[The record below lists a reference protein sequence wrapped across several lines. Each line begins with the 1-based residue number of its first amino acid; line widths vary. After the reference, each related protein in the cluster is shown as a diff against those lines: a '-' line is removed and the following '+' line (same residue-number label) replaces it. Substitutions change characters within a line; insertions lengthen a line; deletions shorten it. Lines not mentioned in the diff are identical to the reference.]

1 MPICKPPLGLARKLR
16 DDVDAV
22 TGGRPMRW
30 MMVDELWLRH
40 PNTSLATLDAALAL
54 AIDKGLDDR
63 RGDAGS

>member
-1 MPICKPPLGLARKLR
+1 MPTRKPPLGLARKLR
-16 DDVDAV
+16 DDVYAV